1 MWMERIRS
9 GVLEVHT
16 ETGPCYVRPSLRERM
31 RLLWTF
37 RNFRLLPRE
46 VLSERELTLVS
57 ALLQRSK
64 CQPNDEYCIGI
75 IEWTA
80 SLQTGQT
87 PAKHDG
93 PVTPTASSSVPVSTP
108 GGNRRSRSRRR
119 RGKKRS
125 QATTSYPGI
134 GSACPARPR

>member
-37 RNFRLLPRE
+37 RNFRWLPRQ
-46 VLSERELTLVS
+46 VLSARELTLVS
-57 ALLQRSK
+57 ALLKRGN
-64 CQPNDEYCIGI
+64 CQPNDEYCIGV

-80 SLQTGQT
+80 SLLPGQSPT
-87 PAKHDG
+87 KQDG
-93 PVTPTASSSVPVSTP
+93 PVTPPTNPSVPGTTLASNGRP
-108 GGNRRSRSRRR
+108 RSRRR
-119 RGKKRS
+119 RGRKSS
-125 QATTSYPGI
+125 QGATSHA
-134 GSACPARPR
+134 SVAAACPARTQ